1 MAAPVKVTREDH
13 TGRELRQKAAELKDA
28 GQARRLQ
35 AISFVLDRWPR
46 GEAAAFA
53 AVDRQTLRDGVER
66 YNEAGV
72 SGLATLTSPGRP
84 RLLTPNQGEE
94 LFRIVVNGPDLD
106 KDGVIRWRCVDL
118 ARLVAAQF
126 SVAEVHPSTMAKWL
140 RRLRLS
146 KLTARPFHPK
156 KDAAAQQEFK
166 QNFSNIVNQALPA
179 AVKDSGI
186 PIECW
191 FQMLWRRT
199 RPS

>member
-1 MAAPVKVTREDH
+1 MAYPEPPRE
-13 TGRELRQKAAELKDA
+13 
-28 GQARRLQ
+28 
-35 AISFVLDRWPR
+35 SR
-46 GEAAAFA
+46 G
-53 AVDRQTLRDGVER
+53 G
-66 YNEAGV
+66 
-72 SGLATLTSPGRP
+72 S
-84 RLLTPNQGEE
+84 
-94 LFRIVVNGPDLD
+94 
-106 KDGVIRWRCVDL
+106 RWRCVDL
-118 ARLVAAQF
+118 VRWVAAQF

-179 AVKDSGI
+179 AVKDNGI